1 MRILVAGCGW
11 LGSAVAAAL
20 AARGDIAIGVRRS
33 AGEPALRRSGVETF
47 AADLEDPRA
56 MASLPA
62 DVDAIVAC
70 QAAGNGTA
78 EAYERAYIR
87 VTGNLLDCAARR
99 RLRAFVYTGSTGVFG
114 QRDGGTV
121 DEATPPLPTSP
132 TAAVLAR
139 AERLVLDAGGAT
151 GGVPACVLRLSG
163 LYGPERYGLIERV
176 RSGRLGLGAGDGRF
190 MNFCHREDAV
200 RAVLGAL
207 DAGRPGAAYHASDA
221 APTRQCDVVRWV
233 AARLG
238 IDPAIR
244 AADEPPPPGG
254 RNAANRRVLADSSRA
269 ELGLAL
275 AYPSFREGLAAGF
288 ESERS

>member
-1 MRILVAGCGW
+1 MKILVAGCGW

-33 AGEPALRRSGVETF
+33 AGDPALRRSGVETF
-47 AADLEDPRA
+47 AADLEDPSA
-56 MASLPA
+56 IASLA
-62 DVDAIVAC
+62 TDVDAIVAC
-70 QAAGNGTA
+70 QSADSGTP
-78 EAYERAYIR
+78 EAYERAYVR
-87 VTGNLLDCAARR
+87 VTANLLEFAAGR
-99 RLRAFVYTGSTGVFG
+99 RLRAFVFTGSTGVFG
-114 QRDGGTV
+114 QDDGGDV
-121 DEATPPLPTSP
+121 DEATPPLPTTP

-139 AERLVLDAGGAT
+139 AERLVLDAAGAA

-163 LYGPERYGLIERV
+163 LYGPQRYGLIERV
-176 RSGRLGLGAGDGRF
+176 RSGRLGLGAGDARF

-207 DAGRPGAAYHASDA
+207 DVGRPGAAYHASDA

-238 IDPAIR
+238 IDPALR
-244 AADEPPPPGG
+244 AADQAPRGG
-254 RNAANRRVLADSSRA
+254 RNAANRRVIAESSRA

-288 ESERS
+288 KSERS